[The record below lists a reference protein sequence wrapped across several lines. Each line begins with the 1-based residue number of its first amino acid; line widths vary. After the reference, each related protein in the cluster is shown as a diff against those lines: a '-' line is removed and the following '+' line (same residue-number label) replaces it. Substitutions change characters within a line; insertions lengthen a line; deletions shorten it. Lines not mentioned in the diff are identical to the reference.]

1 MKKLVSYVTGSF
13 VIGVVGLILTTL
25 CLTSCGDNTSSAQ
38 YGGTQTVNLKPGE
51 KLENVTWKSMDGHTP
66 SLWILTRQRH
76 AGEQPEVHEFQE
88 KSNFGVV
95 QGRVVIVER

>member
-1 MKKLVSYVTGSF
+1 MKKLVSYLTGSF

-25 CLTSCGDNTSSAQ
+25 FLTSCGGNMSSAQ

-51 KLENVTWKSMDGHTP
+51 KLENVTWKTMDRHSP
-66 SLWILTRQRH
+66 SLWILTRPRR